1 MSSSQTDANPSE
13 KKRKEG
19 VLTEGNLWKAIWV
32 MSWPLM
38 LTTICSSLVGLTD
51 VKVAGTLGPA
61 QQAAV
66 GISEQVLFLYMIF
79 IMATGVG
86 TTALVSRAA
95 GAGDQPE
102 VIRVTAQSITLSVIV
117 GLVLTL
123 ISLIFARFGVSLF
136 SKAPDVIAQS
146 TAYLIVYSFY
156 LIPFSITAI
165 INAAF
170 RALGDTKT
178 PLILV
183 GIMTTV
189 NIIGDILTVI
199 YKWPVPDL
207 GVRGIAL
214 SGVLASCLGSLL
226 AIAFVVRS
234 PKLNES
240 LNEIFKVNLDTLQR
254 VVKVGIPSGLQ
265 RLAWAMSVF
274 ALFFILAR
282 GAHPTESLA
291 SWTIGMRL
299 EGLVFMPLMALSMA
313 VSSIVGQN
321 LGAEQTDR
329 AVRAGWNVAA
339 IGVGLNC
346 VLGTC
351 MFVFSNAL
359 ANSMSTDPNTVLYT
373 ADYLKINAFCEPF
386 LALGMVLS
394 GGLQGAGDTKTPMWI
409 TLFTN
414 WILRLPLA
422 WYLVITINMG
432 PIGAWL
438 AMSISCVVMGLLT
451 AWRFQS
457 KAWIKIQV

>member
-1 MSSSQTDANPSE
+1 MSSSQTDASVSE
-13 KKRKEG
+13 NRKKDG
-19 VLTEGNLWKAIWV
+19 ILTEGSLWKAIWV

-51 VKVAGTLGPA
+51 VKVAGTLGSA

-95 GAGDQPE
+95 GAGDHQE
-102 VIRVTAQSITLSVIV
+102 VLRATAQSITLSVVV
-117 GLVLTL
+117 GLILTVL
-123 ISLIFARFGVSLF
+123 SLTFAKFGVSFF
-136 SKAPDVIAQS
+136 STAPDVVAQS
-146 TAYLIVYSFY
+146 TSYLLVYSFY
-156 LIPFSITAI
+156 LIPFSMTAI

-170 RALGDTKT
+170 RALGDTKK
-178 PLILV
+178 PLIIV
-183 GIMTTV
+183 GIMTSLNV
-189 NIIGDILTVI
+189 LGDYLTVI
-199 YKWPVPDL
+199 YKWPVADL
-207 GVRGIAL
+207 GVRGIAV
-214 SGVLASCLGSLL
+214 SGVLASCVGSLL
-226 AIAFVVRS
+226 AIGFIARS
-234 PKLNES
+234 PRLGDSISEMFNINVDILK
-240 LNEIFKVNLDTLQR
+240 R

-274 ALFFILAR
+274 VLFFILAR
-282 GAHPTESLA
+282 GAHPTESIA

-299 EGLVFMPLMALSMA
+299 EGLVFMPLMALSMS

-321 LGAEQTDR
+321 LGAKQIDR
-329 AVRAGWNVAA
+329 AVRAGWNVTA

-351 MFVFSNAL
+351 MFVFSNQL
-359 ANSMSTDPNTVLYT
+359 AGAMSKDPTTMLYT

-422 WYLVITINMG
+422 WYLVITLNMG
-432 PIGAWL
+432 PVGAWL
-438 AMSISCVVMGLLT
+438 AMSSSCVIMGLLT

-457 KAWIKIQV
+457 KAWTKTHV

>member
-1 MSSSQTDANPSE
+1 MTSPKTDTSVSDSS
-13 KKRKEG
+13 KKNG
-19 VLTEGNLWKAIWV
+19 ILTEGNLWKAIWI

-51 VKVAGTLGPA
+51 VKVAGTLGSA

-86 TTALVSRAA
+86 TTALVARAA
-95 GAGDQPE
+95 GAGDENEIIQ
-102 VIRVTAQSITLSVIV
+102 VTAQSITLSVMV
-117 GLVLTL
+117 GLVLTCL
-123 ISLIFARFGVSLF
+123 SLIFAKFGVSLF
-136 SKAPDVIAQS
+136 SKAPDVVAQS
-146 TAYLIVYSFY
+146 TAYLTVYSFY
-156 LIPFSITAI
+156 LIPFSMTTI

-178 PLILV
+178 PLFLV
-183 GIMTTV
+183 GTMTAF
-189 NIIGDILTVI
+189 NILGDILTV
-199 YKWPVPDL
+199 KFNWPVPGL
-207 GVRGIAL
+207 GVRGMAV

-226 AIAFVVRS
+226 AVTFIARS
-234 PKLNES
+234 PKLSAS
-240 LNEIFKVNLDTLQR
+240 LIEMFKINRETLKK
-254 VVKVGIPSGLQ
+254 VVKIGVPSGFQ

-282 GAHPTESLA
+282 GTHPTESIA

-321 LGAEQTDR
+321 LGADQTDR
-329 AVRAGWNVAA
+329 AIRAGWNVAA

-346 VLGTC
+346 IMGTC
-351 MFVFSNAL
+351 MFVFSNLL
-359 ANSMSTDPNTVLYT
+359 ATRMSEDPNTILYT

-414 WILRLPLA
+414 WILRLPMA
-422 WYLVITINMG
+422 WYLVITLNMG
-432 PIGAWL
+432 PVGAWL

-457 KAWIKIQV
+457 KAWIKLNV